1 MSLVITTYVPE
12 GIVMASDSRRSITIE
27 GKAPDGKDLP
37 KIDTVS
43 SDNAY
48 KTYLPLAK
56 RSKPG
61 SSQTFF
67 KRPCSFVYGHSP
79 KVCGQQS
86 SGNHQKEY

>member
-12 GIVMASDSRRSITIE
+12 GIVMTSDSRWSITIE

-48 KTYLPLAK
+48 KTYLPLKK
-56 RSKPG
+56 RSKPR

-67 KRPCSFVYGHSP
+67 KGVWFLASTTL
-79 KVCGQQS
+79 S
-86 SGNHQKEY
+86 SISAGVL

>member
-48 KTYLPLAK
+48 KTYLPPHEEIEAWKL
-56 RSKPG
+56 SDL
-61 SSQTFF
+61 F
-67 KRPCSFVYGHSP
+67 
-79 KVCGQQS
+79 
-86 SGNHQKEY
+86 

>member
-12 GIVMASDSRRSITIE
+12 GIVMALNSRRSITIE

-48 KTYLPLAK
+48 KTYLPLKK

-67 KRPCSFVYGHSP
+67 KG
-79 KVCGQQS
+79 
-86 SGNHQKEY
+86 SGF